1 MFETN
6 TFKMQQYTLSGSY
19 QAAGAAPEVS
29 QAIQLYRK
37 ASLKAS
43 LSKLLAK
50 FASRNRRLLILSE
63 VEKSLKVNN
72 RRYAG
77 VKAVLISQ
85 VRGSEGRSDDFDT
98 DFNPLNER
106 SKDRWLSIAVARQNG
121 VPLPPVELIQVGD
134 YYFVRDGHHRISVAQ
149 AFGEE
154 AIDAEVTIWQTT
166 GRMPWEK
173 VSTSGALQMQTA

>member
-37 ASLKAS
+37 ASLKAT
-43 LSKLLAK
+43 LSKLLSK
-50 FASRNRRLLILSE
+50 VSGRGRRLLILSE

-106 SKDRWLSIAVARQNG
+106 SKDRWLSIAIARQNG

-134 YYFVRDGHHRISVAQ
+134 FYFVRDGHHRISVAQ

-154 AIDAEVTIWQTT
+154 AIDAEVTIWHTANPL
-166 GRMPWEK
+166 PWEK
-173 VSTSGALQMQTA
+173 VYTPNALQVQAV